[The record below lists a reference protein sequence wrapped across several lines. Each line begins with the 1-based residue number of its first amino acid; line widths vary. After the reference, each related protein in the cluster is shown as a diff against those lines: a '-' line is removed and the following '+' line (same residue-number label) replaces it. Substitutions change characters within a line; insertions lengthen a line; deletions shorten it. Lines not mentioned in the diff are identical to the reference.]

1 MWNELREGSQS
12 SDRMAGAATEALD
25 ARSSFREPDS
35 GVSATR
41 GAPTMRAKDVMTSEV
56 VTVAPDDTVY
66 DVAQTLVENGI
77 RGVPVVKEDR
87 LVGFVSD
94 GDLVHR
100 AEIGT
105 DARPRSWWLTLV
117 TPEAKMTRDYIK
129 SHAHRVDELME
140 RHVITVTE
148 DTSLAEVAT
157 ILERERIERVP
168 VVRDGQLVGIV
179 GRGDII
185 QKFASQRAAAPQESA
200 GDDTR
205 IREKI
210 NAEIRSHGWRNPVA
224 LNITVTEGV
233 VDIWGLYRGEGD
245 RLAVLVAAE
254 NAEGVK
260 EVNDHR
266 SQMRMPYTPYQA
278 E

>member
-1 MWNELREGSQS
+1 MWNELREGSS
-12 SDRMAGAATEALD
+12 GSERMADAATETLD
-25 ARSSFREPDS
+25 ARSSFPQPDS
-35 GVSATR
+35 GTSAAR
-41 GAPTMRAKDVMTSEV
+41 EAPIMRAKDVMTSEV
-56 VTVAPDDTVY
+56 VTAAPDDTVY

-77 RGVPVVKEDR
+77 RGLPVVKEDR

-105 DARPRSWWLTLV
+105 DARPRSWWLTLF
-117 TPEAKMTRDYIK
+117 TPEARMTRDYIK
-129 SHAHRVDELME
+129 SRAHRVHELME
-140 RHVITVTE
+140 RNVITVKE

-168 VVRDGQLVGIV
+168 VVRNGQLVGIV

-185 QKFASQRAAAPQESA
+185 QKFASQRATPQESA
-200 GDDTR
+200 GDDAR

-210 NAEIRSHGWRNPVA
+210 NAEIRSHGWRNPIA
-224 LNITVTEGV
+224 LNITVTDGV
-233 VDIWGLYRGEGD
+233 VDIWGLYRSEKD

-266 SQMRMPYTPYQA
+266 SQMRMPNTPYQA